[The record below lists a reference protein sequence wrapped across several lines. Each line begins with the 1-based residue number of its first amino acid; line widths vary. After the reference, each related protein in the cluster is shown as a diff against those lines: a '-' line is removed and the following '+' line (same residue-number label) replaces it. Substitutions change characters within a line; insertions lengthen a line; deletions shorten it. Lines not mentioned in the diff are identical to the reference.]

1 MYCIGAIIKDLI
13 STYGGGGG
21 WAQTFTV
28 VFGEV

>member
-13 STYGGGGG
+13 STYGGGG